1 MSGNILKFIQKYY
14 WIKFPPIPYTSSQLR
29 MLSEVLLVV
38 GFTKMHLYGLTLQ
51 KASCITAAAHGN
63 FSGKKTQEVVVA
75 RGKILELLRPDPNTG
90 KVVHLVS
97 TEAFG
102 LIRSLITFRLT
113 GSAKGKVL
121 V

>member
-1 MSGNILKFIQKYY
+1 
-14 WIKFPPIPYTSSQLR
+14 
-29 MLSEVLLVV
+29 
-38 GFTKMHLYGLTLQ
+38 MHLYGLTLQ
-51 KASCITAAAHGN
+51 KASCITASAHGN

>member
-1 MSGNILKFIQKYY
+1 MK
-14 WIKFPPIPYTSSQLR
+14 
-29 MLSEVLLVV
+29 VLLVVVV

-113 GSAKGKVL
+113 GSTKGKVL